1 MVCQITGSKNYMQKR
16 RPLFHI
22 AGWLL
27 IGLTEY
33 TVYPNKDGAYSI
45 LFFAARMLL
54 FIGLFYHQA
63 LLVYPVYASGR
74 KLKSVGLAIA
84 GAVVYTVVFY
94 LLFRHLYYH
103 DFENALREANRKMGN
118 KDNSAAL
125 AVRGM
130 FGVIIIYYFVLFF
143 GAMFY
148 WLQRSVRVAKAE
160 ARRLESEKL
169 QDEFE
174 KIRLQNLF
182 LRSQINPHFLHNTL
196 NFFYAKLLP
205 VSAELSDG
213 ILTLSNVMRYSLQQE
228 EDERGM
234 VYLDKEVEHLQNVIS
249 IHQMRFSNNLN
260 IDFRVEGDTAGVK
273 LIPLVFITL
282 VENGFKHGH
291 LTDSQSP
298 LSIHL
303 QVTEREILFR
313 ISNRKK
319 TGPREISHGIGIDN
333 IRKRLEYV
341 YKSDY
346 RFEIRD
352 GGDYYQAELELP
364 LIKK

>member
-1 MVCQITGSKNYMQKR
+1 MKKR
-16 RPLFHI
+16 RISYHI
-22 AGWLL
+22 IGWLI

-33 TVYPNKDGAYSI
+33 TVYPNKDGVYSTV
-45 LFFAARMLL
+45 FFATRMLL
-54 FIGLFYHQA
+54 FIGLFYYNSE
-63 LLVYPVYASGR
+63 LVFPMYAGKRRVKAVLVAIGGAAVYA
-74 KLKSVGLAIA
+74 A
-84 GAVVYTVVFY
+84 VFY
-94 LLFRHLYYH
+94 LLFKHLYYL
-103 DFENALREANRKMGN
+103 DFEAALSKANKQMGN

-125 AVRGM
+125 AMRGM
-130 FGVIIIYYFVLFF
+130 LGVIVIYYFVLLF

-148 WLQRSVRVAKAE
+148 WLQRSVRIAKGE
-160 ARRLESEKL
+160 AARLENEKL

-205 VSAELSDG
+205 VSPELSDG

-234 VYLDKEVEHLQNVIS
+234 VYLDKEIEHLQNVIA

-260 IDFRVEGDTAGVK
+260 IDFTVEGDTDGVK

-291 LTDSQSP
+291 LTDGQAP
-298 LSIHL
+298 LTIRL
-303 QVTEREILFR
+303 EVGDEILFR

-341 YKSDY
+341 YKTDY
-346 RFEIRD
+346 SFEIND
-352 GGDYYQAELELP
+352 GGGFYQAELHLP